1 MMFYSIGVLAVLAL
15 VIFIVFDASLDDD
28 RRKVK

>member
-1 MMFYSIGVLAVLAL
+1 MMFYSIGVLAVLTL

>member
-1 MMFYSIGVLAVLAL
+1 MFYSIGVLAVLAL
-15 VIFIVFDASLDDD
+15 VISIVFDTSLDDD